1 MKKSNSEKVSEL
13 SVKKYLAIVIVQE
26 GDMDDL
32 MDIAEQYQ
40 ILPAM
45 DDEELERAYNRLK
58 AIPLEAL
65 VEE

>member
-1 MKKSNSEKVSEL
+1 MKMSNSEKVSEL